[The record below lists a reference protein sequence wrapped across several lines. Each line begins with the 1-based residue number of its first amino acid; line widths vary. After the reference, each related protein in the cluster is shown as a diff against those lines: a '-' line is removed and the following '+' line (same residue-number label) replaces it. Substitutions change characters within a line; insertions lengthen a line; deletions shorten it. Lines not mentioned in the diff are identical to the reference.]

1 MSRNAWKSFSEELVF
16 WRAYCEAERSK
27 YTAQHGEKNRF
38 LHFCARVIDSLGW
51 SLSSGPNI
59 PAERERQEEGGREAK
74 FRLHFLQ
81 RTAAM
86 VMICLLLNLALLLCL
101 TLGPLV
107 GRQTRSWFVTMASRN
122 SFSWY
127 CATWLVLC
135 VLCLLFYVLLFL
147 DKKHIVLSALTG
159 GHDITQLLQALGR
172 MALMSRVLV
181 LLVEV
186 VAVAAQGPQEG
197 RCIDINLLSPSD
209 HAFFFILGRMVIDIV
224 QMSVVAL
231 VPIPRVHVFWLCLIE
246 GGAQTIRLMTCKD
259 HIGASG
265 EVHELLGA
273 ISILILPTYCV
284 VIAVPAYA
292 IQQAVQASFEHQLSL
307 REASERTKQLVNL
320 FCSDLKVPVQQTLQL
335 LKDTS
340 REGAEEEEEEEIVR
354 KNDLQVLEGS
364 LTTIASIV
372 DHVVFLMRIQEGR
385 FVYRCSDLVD
395 ANSLAEE
402 SLRVLQQ
409 SLDEDLLLLL
419 HGGSV
424 SQLFELDLPSSH
436 FYSHRHCLLI
446 LLLFS
451 LKAAYMRWRYCASS
465 DADRSRLSLTL
476 SFDHE
481 AEEKSSTISSLLVGT
496 ICVVDAPRA
505 PDATL
510 VMGASKGRDALFSG
524 RNQNA
529 ATEKT
534 FEHESEKEAR
544 YHYQTSLM
552 FCSHLLRAC
561 HGAFAHHEQ
570 DGTIIFSLPIRKAEK
585 EGDHLGGSWHGNDR
599 IDGANTINIISQ
611 KLEGMVAQTLCLYSP
626 DPSLMELTAQALRCV
641 IDEEHYDSIPLF
653 EQLNMADMHVRQV
666 VFVTSLS
673 SCMELR
679 RKSYRGLIVLMS
691 DRLAYLDDRDKIF
704 YSYALSISP
713 SPQQLQELVVWLNVT
728 VQEMRQEEEE
738 QQEDMTKSMYSS
750 FRNGPRSDERKTS
763 RDGTRRER
771 DEEVMDVKVSLPTT
785 SKGRTLKGNSS
796 ECTPCC
802 WLPCIPQ
809 SSGLNY
815 WSWRMLN
822 PSGDVFHHTNLIDF
836 YVCVAIF
843 VEFAVYAVYGFDNLT
858 SFVTVLPSLIFFA
871 MRRLV
876 VEDITSHS
884 KVFYYAVLV
893 TNCIVCIAPFAYSLT
908 FYTLITHHHPFKAAP
923 LPSGVHNMRDFV
935 LATYGS
941 QNAATGGRVLINF
954 LWSFM
959 FAKGHSEF
967 LLWPFSLVG
976 AFSQVVSPIILI
988 AAIFSTFMGR
998 DMFVFVLVFTL
1009 LGHVYIIALLVCTEN
1024 LRRQEFLG
1032 LRQVFLS
1039 RDFLERCVFACWRNT
1054 FYPLAS
1060 LTQIQERMLQEMTV
1074 RALVKEEEQQAV
1086 AVQETVVVLED
1097 EVVQRMEELVLSV
1110 TLSKELLYEM
1120 QMSLRSLAATGPP
1133 REGQYLLV
1141 QKMEI
1146 ILLRPLVERVISLFI
1161 KEDLVDEEGLPDDSK
1176 TAIRFHMQLHPSL
1189 LLIRCERNLLEA
1201 MLCNVC
1207 RAAVDRVKDSV
1218 RKGKQRYLQ
1227 QLSLSHGMRT
1237 SEGEEGGQLG
1247 WHRELVHDIL
1257 IRLDP
1262 EPNQSSVKFSDIH
1275 MMQLFVYDTALALP
1289 SSSSS
1294 SSPVV
1299 VAHSHP
1305 GSVKEDSNL
1314 SQSQPQPQPS
1324 FMKDIYESFMKLHG
1338 VSQACYRLE
1347 RLDRRDCLYRHCQRV
1362 ALPYKL
1368 CPSTPKVAAFY
1379 PNLASQHPV
1388 VVQPSHSFYYNRYL
1402 KEKQQMEGFM
1412 RWRRPSG
1419 PSSSST
1425 AARRPTKPRQRLTML
1440 TYEDF
1445 KNDQAKQRKRRLFRE
1460 LNDACSSSGWN
1471 CEFLYLE
1478 LGAMPSQAALRRSS
1492 CIMVDEDLSTVNG
1505 FADRPKQYLQE
1516 LILYL
1521 RCHDFWGI
1529 VAFVGDRPLSTNTEA
1544 TAAEHDPLK
1553 LDNVRVQVACEIA
1566 GFSANAGVMSPDIC
1580 FVHPVGEAELRDLAT
1595 LSRMRLLR
1603 LALPSVSGAPITS
1616 LAMAKLVMGS
1626 APSSA
1631 GTSRQGSRTGLT
1643 S

>member
-1 MSRNAWKSFSEELVF
+1 MSFSHIL
-16 WRAYCEAERSK
+16 
-27 YTAQHGEKNRF
+27 
-38 LHFCARVIDSLGW
+38 CA
-51 SLSSGPNI
+51 
-59 PAERERQEEGGREAK
+59 
-74 FRLHFLQ
+74 
-81 RTAAM
+81 
-86 VMICLLLNLALLLCL
+86 
-101 TLGPLV
+101 
-107 GRQTRSWFVTMASRN
+107 
-122 SFSWY
+122 
-127 CATWLVLC
+127 
-135 VLCLLFYVLLFL
+135 
-147 DKKHIVLSALTG
+147 
-159 GHDITQLLQALGR
+159 
-172 MALMSRVLV
+172 
-181 LLVEV
+181 
-186 VAVAAQGPQEG
+186 
-197 RCIDINLLSPSD
+197 
-209 HAFFFILGRMVIDIV
+209 
-224 QMSVVAL
+224 
-231 VPIPRVHVFWLCLIE
+231 
-246 GGAQTIRLMTCKD
+246 
-259 HIGASG
+259 
-265 EVHELLGA
+265 
-273 ISILILPTYCV
+273 
-284 VIAVPAYA
+284 
-292 IQQAVQASFEHQLSL
+292 
-307 REASERTKQLVNL
+307 
-320 FCSDLKVPVQQTLQL
+320 
-335 LKDTS
+335 
-340 REGAEEEEEEEIVR
+340 
-354 KNDLQVLEGS
+354 
-364 LTTIASIV
+364 
-372 DHVVFLMRIQEGR
+372 
-385 FVYRCSDLVD
+385 
-395 ANSLAEE
+395 
-402 SLRVLQQ
+402 
-409 SLDEDLLLLL
+409 
-419 HGGSV
+419 
-424 SQLFELDLPSSH
+424 
-436 FYSHRHCLLI
+436 
-446 LLLFS
+446 
-451 LKAAYMRWRYCASS
+451 

-476 SFDHE
+476 GFDHQ
-481 AEEKSSTISSLLVGT
+481 AEERSSAISSLLVGT
-496 ICVVDAPRA
+496 ICVVDSPRA

-510 VMGASKGRDALFSG
+510 SIGASKGKDALFLG
-524 RNQNA
+524 RNQSA
-529 ATEKT
+529 AEKT

-552 FCSHLLRAC
+552 FCSHVVRAC
-561 HGAFAHHEQ
+561 HGAFVHHEQ

-599 IDGANTINIISQ
+599 IDGANSLNISQ
-611 KLEGMVAQTLCLYSP
+611 KLENTVAQTLCLYSP
-626 DPSLMELTAQALRCV
+626 DPSLMELTAQALRSV

-666 VFVTSLS
+666 VIVTSLS

-728 VQEMRQEEEE
+728 VQEMRQEEE
-738 QQEDMTKSMYSS
+738 QEDVTKGIYSS
-750 FRNGPRSDERKTS
+750 FRNGRSDERKTPK
-763 RDGTRRER
+763 DGTRR
-771 DEEVMDVKVSLPTT
+771 DEEVMDIKVSFPTV
-785 SKGRTLKGNSS
+785 SKGRTLKGDST
-796 ECTPCC
+796 ECSACC
-802 WLPCIPQ
+802 WLPCIPP

-843 VEFAVYAVYGFDNLT
+843 VEFAVYAVYGFDNMT
-858 SFVTVLPSLIFFA
+858 SIITVLPSLIFFA

-884 KVFYYAVLV
+884 KIFYYAVLV

-908 FYTLITHHHPFKAAP
+908 FYTLITHHHPFQAAP
-923 LPSGVHNMRDFV
+923 LPSGVHNMGEFV
-935 LATYGS
+935 RATYGS

-954 LWSFM
+954 LWSYM
-959 FAKGHSEF
+959 FAKGHCEF

-976 AFSQVVSPIILI
+976 AFSQVVSPVILI
-988 AAIFSTFMGR
+988 GAIFSTFMGR
-998 DMFVFVLVFTL
+998 DIFVFTLVFTL
-1009 LGHVYIIALLVCTEN
+1009 LGHVYIIALLFCTEN

-1060 LTQIQERMLQEMTV
+1060 LTQIQERILQEMTV
-1074 RALVKEEEQQAV
+1074 RALLKEEEQ

-1097 EVVQRMEELVLSV
+1097 EMLQRMEELVLSV

-1120 QMSLRSLAATGPP
+1120 QMSLRSLAATGP

-1161 KEDLVDEEGLPDDSK
+1161 TEDLVDEEGLSDDSK

-1218 RKGKQRYLQ
+1218 RKGRQSYLQ
-1227 QLSLSHGMRT
+1227 QLSLSHGIRT
-1237 SEGEEGGQLG
+1237 NEGEEGGQLG

-1262 EPNQSSVKFSDIH
+1262 APNQSSVKFSDIH
-1275 MMQLFVYDTALALP
+1275 MMQLFVYDTALVLP
-1289 SSSSS
+1289 SSSNSALASS
-1294 SSPVV
+1294 LSTSLPAVN
-1299 VAHSHP
+1299 SHH
-1305 GSVKEDSNL
+1305 GSVKEDPNPA
-1314 SQSQPQPQPS
+1314 QPQPQPS

-1347 RLDRRDCLYRHCQRV
+1347 RIHCRDCLYRHCQRV
-1362 ALPYKL
+1362 TLPYKL
-1368 CPSTPKVAAFY
+1368 CPSTPKVAAYY
-1379 PNLASQHPV
+1379 PSIASQHPV
-1388 VVQPSHSFYYNRYL
+1388 VVQPSHSSYYNRYL
-1402 KEKQQMEGFM
+1402 KEKQQLEKFM

-1419 PSSSST
+1419 PSSST
-1425 AARRPTKPRQRLTML
+1425 AKRPTKPKQKLTVL

-1460 LNDACSSSGWN
+1460 LNDACSNCGWN

-1478 LGAMPSQAALRRSS
+1478 LGAMPSQTALRRSS
-1492 CIMVDEDLSTVNG
+1492 CIMVDEDLSVVNG

-1516 LILYL
+1516 MILYL

-1529 VAFVGDRPLSTNTEA
+1529 VAFVGDRPLPTNTEA
-1544 TAAEHDPLK
+1544 ADPDPLK
-1553 LDNVRVQVACEIA
+1553 LDNVRVQVACEVA
-1566 GFSANAGVMSPDIC
+1566 GFSANAGVMSPDVC
-1580 FVHPVGEAELRDLAT
+1580 FVHPVGESELCDLAT

-1616 LAMAKLVMGS
+1616 LAMAKLAMGS

-1631 GTSRQGSRTGLT
+1631 ATSRQGSRNGLT